1 MTTKYGPYTFP
12 GVIDVGRLMDMIER
26 DVAAAKAKSRDDA
39 LRALMWVK
47 QGHAD
52 WLSSHNLSG
61 RALRR
66 AGSPFSAAYNDLEK
80 WLEETKPVKPPRP
93 KSGFVYV
100 IGTDG
105 DPTAVKIGFA
115 LNVEKRLSELQVS
128 SHHTLKI
135 LATIKG
141 TMATEKETH
150 VRFAADYIRGEW
162 FRRSAQIEA
171 FISKN
176 SA

>member
-12 GVIDVGRLMDMIER
+12 GVVDVGRLMDMIQR
-26 DVAAAKAKSRDDA
+26 DVAAAKAKSWDDA
-39 LRALMWVK
+39 SRALQWVK

-52 WLSSHNLSG
+52 WLSGHSLAG

-66 AGSPFSAAYNDLEK
+66 AGSPFSHAYDDLEK
-80 WLEETKPVKPPRP
+80 WLAENRPAKAPRP
-93 KSGFVYV
+93 TAGFVYV
-100 IGTDG
+100 IGMED

-115 LNVEKRLSELQVS
+115 VDVEQRLMQLQIS
-128 SHHTLKI
+128 SHHTLKV
-135 LATIKG
+135 LALTKG

-150 VRFAADYIRGEW
+150 CRFATDYIRGEW
-162 FRRSAQIEA
+162 FRRSAQIEE

-176 SA
+176 KA